1 MCRKL
6 RSFSVAG
13 RGAVA
18 LLPTSE
24 GGGWGGGKEEGG
36 RREEGGSKKK
46 KKKRQKEIRNEEK
59 IGKRAIREGK
69 Q

>member
-18 LLPTSE
+18 LLPNRE
-24 GGGWGGGKEEGG
+24 GRRWREDKDAGGKTVE
-36 RREEGGSKKK
+36 REKKK
-46 KKKRQKEIRNEEK
+46 KKKQQKEIRNEEK